1 MKTILVLAGGTETDQ
16 AVFHAALAAAV
27 PVSAHLEFLHI
38 HVGSVQAAAFTP
50 HVDYAQGAALSEA
63 LGSLRR
69 KAEKRS
75 RDAALYFQSFC
86 AQRKIPIAAN
96 PSPSPGV
103 SAAFREETDEAVRQM
118 LFFARR
124 NDLIVVG
131 RPSDG
136 NGIPADF
143 VERILVE
150 SGRPLLLAPARPVE
164 TVTETV
170 MVCWKETAVS
180 ARALASAMP
189 LLSRSRRVVVVGIE
203 EDAGGSYEGLRELAE
218 HLKWHGISPDFRWLP
233 SGKGAVADQLE
244 AVAQEC
250 RADLIVMGAYG
261 HSRAREMFFG
271 GCTQRF
277 LDRSERAVFMVH

>member
-16 AVFHAALAAAV
+16 AVFHAALAAAT

-38 HVGSVQAAAFTP
+38 YVSPGQAAAFTP
-50 HVDYAQGAALSEA
+50 HVDYARGAALSDA
-63 LGSLRR
+63 LESLRR

-75 RDAALYFQSFC
+75 RDANLHFQSFC
-86 AQRKIPIAAN
+86 ARRKIPIVEG
-96 PSPSPGV
+96 PSSSPGV
-103 SAAFREETDEAVRQM
+103 SATFREKTDEVVEQM

-124 NDLIVVG
+124 NDLIVVS

-143 VERILVE
+143 VERILIE

-164 TVTETV
+164 TVTGTV

-189 LLSRSRRVVVVGIE
+189 LLARSRRVMIVGIT

-218 HLKWHGISPDFRWLP
+218 HLRWHGISSDFRWLP
-233 SGKGAVADQLE
+233 SSKDTVGDQLE

-277 LDRSERAVFMVH
+277 LDQSERPVFMVH